1 MASKL
6 CKNRALAFALRPA
19 NSSVAARSS
28 EAVVRCFATTARAS
42 VAVPKDAQN
51 LRTAPRDHAK
61 GTLQAPLVN
70 PADKYQS
77 KADNMHKYGSWL
89 MGCLPKYIQQF
100 SVWKDE
106 LTIYIAPSGVIP
118 VMSFLKYNTAAE
130 FTQISD
136 ITAVDFPTRD
146 QRFEIVY
153 NLLSVRHNSR
163 IRVKT
168 YADEAT
174 PVPSITSL
182 FMGANWYEREVYDL
196 FGVFFVGHPDLRRI
210 MTDYGFEGHPL
221 RKDFPMTGY
230 TEIRWDEE
238 KKRIVTEPLELTQAF
253 RNFEG
258 GSSAWEQVGSGVD
271 RTPDT
276 FKLPTP
282 KPEEKAEEKK

>member
-1 MASKL
+1 MASKV
-6 CKNRALAFALRPA
+6 CRNRALASALRPA
-19 NSSVAARSS
+19 KPSVAARN
-28 EAVVRCFATTARAS
+28 EAALRCFATTARTS
-42 VAVPKDAQN
+42 VAVPKDAPN
-51 LRTAPRDHAK
+51 PRAAPRDQI
-61 GTLQAPLVN
+61 GSLQVPLVN

-77 KADNMHKYGSWL
+77 KADNLHKYGSWL

-106 LTIYIAPSGVIP
+106 LTIYICPSGVIP
-118 VMSFLKYNTAAE
+118 VFSFLKYNTAAE
-130 FTQISD
+130 FTQIST

-146 QRFEIVY
+146 QRFEVVY

-168 YADEAT
+168 YADETT
-174 PVPSITSL
+174 PVPSVTSL
-182 FMGANWYEREVYDL
+182 YDGANWYEREAYDM
-196 FGVFFVGHPDLRRI
+196 FGVFFTGHPDLRRI

-221 RKDFPMTGY
+221 RKDFPLTGY

-258 GSSAWEQVGSGVD
+258 GSSAWEQIGPGVD
-271 RTPDT
+271 RTPDS

-282 KPEEKAEEKK
+282 KPEEKTEEKK

>member
-6 CKNRALAFALRPA
+6 CRNRALASAMRPSQPA
-19 NSSVAARSS
+19 IRARN
-28 EAVVRCFATTARAS
+28 EVVNGAVMRSLATTARQN
-42 VAVPKDAQN
+42 VALPKEVPNPRSAPREPMGV
-51 LRTAPRDHAK
+51 LTAPI
-61 GTLQAPLVN
+61 VN
-70 PADKYQS
+70 PVDKYQS

-106 LTIYIAPSGVIP
+106 LTIYICPSGVIP
-118 VMSFLKYNTAAE
+118 VFSFLKYNSSAE
-130 FTQISD
+130 FTQVSD

-153 NLLSVRHNSR
+153 NLLSVRHNAR

-168 YADEAT
+168 YADET
-174 PVPSITSL
+174 SPVPSLIAL
-182 FMGANWYEREVYDL
+182 YDGANWYEREVYDL
-196 FGVFFVGHPDLRRI
+196 FG
-210 MTDYGFEGHPL
+210 
-221 RKDFPMTGY
+221 
-230 TEIRWDEE
+230 IRYDEE

-258 GSSAWEQVGSGVD
+258 GSSAWEQLGDGLD
-271 RTPDT
+271 RKPES

-282 KPEEKAEEKK
+282 KPEPPKEEPKK